1 MEKGALSR
9 FSPETSQ
16 FMKRYLV
23 ETSVIVSFLRG
34 KREAVEILDSL
45 EGELTSSF
53 VCLAE
58 LYEGVAR
65 SKEKT
70 QAEKGVGDFFA
81 GLSEVY
87 GLDEE
92 IAKSFGF
99 IRAGL
104 KRGGRVI
111 EDLDILL
118 ATTCLA
124 HNLVLVTFN
133 PKHFSRIEGLQ
144 VRPEVTAK

>member
-1 MEKGALSR
+1 
-9 FSPETSQ
+9 
-16 FMKRYLV
+16 MKRYLV

-34 KREAVEILDSL
+34 KPEAVEVL
-45 EGELTSSF
+45 EALTGELTSSF

-99 IRAGL
+99 IRASL
-104 KRGGRVI
+104 KRGGKVI

-118 ATTCLA
+118 AATCLA

-133 PKHFSRIEGLQ
+133 PRHFSRIESLPVLAGLSA
-144 VRPEVTAK
+144 RSAC